1 MRGSTS
7 SAAYVSATRPENS
20 LSTSYGVARFPYT
33 SRLATFW
40 TRSRTGWNPI
50 ATIAVARIDSA
61 RLGFPPL
68 PTNAP
73 IPTAMPT
80 YTAVM
85 NTASEPYTRVR
96 LMTMSMSY
104 SRYLKM
110 ATPVASGKCD
120 AEPQSERRVARPDRE
135 SA

>member
-1 MRGSTS
+1 MEHPRHAGQTS

-20 LSTSYGVARFPYT
+20 LNTSYGVARFPYT
-33 SRLATFW
+33 RRLAIRC

-68 PTNAP
+68 PTSAP

-85 NTASEPYTRVR
+85 NTASDAVHEGAADDDVDVVQ
-96 LMTMSMSY
+96 
-104 SRYLKM
+104 
-110 ATPVASGKCD
+110 PVLEDGDAGCSGKSH
-120 AEPQSERRVARPDRE
+120 AEPQSEQRGGRP
-135 SA
+135 